1 MPLGRRTG
9 NEFGVQ
15 LLSKQHMILGDCCYF
30 REYFFYLENPSCVV
44 RANKRSDVI
53 NKKKEN
59 NTSTMMLYED
69 GDTPTRN
76 GLILLYSKG
85 FI

>member
-1 MPLGRRTG
+1 MPLGGTG
-9 NEFGVQ
+9 NEFGDQ

-30 REYFFYLENPSCVV
+30 RGHFFYLENPLCVV
-44 RANKRSDVI
+44 KANQRSHVI

-59 NTSTMMLYED
+59 NISTVMLYED

-76 GLILLYSKG
+76 GLILDHSKG